1 MKWKL
6 YLPILLITGLL
17 YCCSQPKLLIAYGA
31 EQRFLVYSDSTLV
44 DGKVQYKIND
54 YTFKFNSVDFEDEIA
69 EIMKEYNKSDFDYLK
84 MNFLHDNET
93 LVIKKGIQGITL
105 NETSQIKFPLD
116 YSINSVADKLIKN
129 GKFYLSQDNK
139 FVKYME
145 YIYWEPQYQGS
156 ISSKWIVNDKTI
168 NEIIYGYVD

>member
-17 YCCSQPKLLIAYGA
+17 YCCSQPKHLIAYGT
-31 EQRFLVYSDSTLV
+31 EQKLLVYSDSSLV

-54 YTFKFNSVDFEDEIA
+54 YTFKFSGFDFEDEIA
-69 EIMKEYNKSDFDYLK
+69 GIMKEYNKSDFDFLK
-84 MNFLHDNET
+84 KNFLRGNET

-105 NETSQIKFPLD
+105 NDTSQINFPLD
-116 YSINSVADKLIKN
+116 YTINSVVDKLIKN
-129 GKFYLSQDNK
+129 GKFYLSQNNK
-139 FVKYME
+139 FMRYME

-156 ISSKWIVNDKTI
+156 ISSKWIVNNRTI
-168 NEIIYGYVD
+168 NEIIHGFVD